1 MKYLKNFFLIFS
13 FLLSIDVYAQERLVD
28 YSEKKGM
35 FSLAGNVG
43 VTQSG
48 LLNANGNFS
57 GYNVTNFG
65 ADVDFSLISGSDF
78 KLFISYLTGSGSER
92 NEASNK
98 IKTEETIFGLKVGIN
113 SYMYMT
119 AGMGPAKMTLSSTQN
134 NTEIKLTNLLTR
146 ISLGTEIPVGS
157 TFSIGLDLSYRSGPV
172 KKSENT
178 ALSENSYYE
187 GSGLLL
193 KFIWSPPSVSNTYI
207 NK

>member
-1 MKYLKNFFLIFS
+1 MKYLKKFLLFLCLIFS
-13 FLLSIDVYAQERLVD
+13 TNAYTQERLVD

-92 NEASNK
+92 NQANNK

-146 ISLGTEIPVGS
+146 ISLGTEIPIS
-157 TFSIGLDLSYRSGPV
+157 SSFSLGLDLSYRSGPV

-178 ALSENSYYE
+178 ALTENSYYE

-193 KFIWSPPSVSNTYI
+193 KFIWSPPSVSNTYLA
-207 NK
+207 K